1 MKSKQ
6 IIKYILLFLFFS
18 IGFKSVFS
26 QCADLYLYDSEN
38 EGIESPEW
46 INCIQ
51 DGEPETYNLT
61 FTSPNTI
68 SQYRIIFGD
77 GEEQS
82 GNNFSSENVTH
93 EYSTT
98 GIFNVTFIAYNYQG
112 NPDCDIQI
120 TGKVYNQ
127 ISFDPNLVSSGEDE
141 KSCDGTYIL
150 NGTNPED
157 IDPSATG
164 IWESSSLA
172 EMDNSLNYQTNISN
186 LDEGENIF
194 KWTITKGKCSASDEI
209 TITNNE
215 LNAEINFTEFA
226 HDYGS
231 GAYDYSYEVCESEI
245 TLNANLANGAIGSWS
260 KIDGTTLPNIVSE
273 NSSTTVISNL
283 QEENFFKWEVTKGTG
298 DLECQDEKT
307 IKIINNHVESTSEIH
322 GSIVVFGEEE
332 VCQSLITVVGNNP
345 ADFGDAT
352 GFWTAEQG
360 SPTITLPTNPETG
373 VTLPQEEV
381 KLKWTI
387 TKDYCSASSE
397 LTIINN
403 EVIASIEDNSLD
415 ICPDTLVLDAN
426 TPVENAIGTWSTTTN
441 PPPTF
446 VDENLNTTTVKNLK
460 TGANSLKWTVTKGS
474 CSAFVNLSVTS
485 RGIFAKAT
493 DNIESCI
500 GNSAT
505 LNGEML
511 DNISGETGT
520 WSVLN
525 GESSNIVDENN
536 PTSEVTSLSSG
547 ENNLRWTIQ
556 KYINVNKTCT
566 EFVDIKVHNNF
577 VYANVGSNS
586 SSCTDSRNI
595 YSTAISIEGASGKW
609 TVKPNFGGGTFS
621 NDTLNNTSI
630 INLDAGENILVWTVS
645 KGGCSAFDE
654 LSVTNELL
662 FSANIQTPTYVSGG
676 NLTLI
681 EDNIYESCNELVQLN
696 VTPVGGTS
704 TNWSFTNSPL
714 TLLDNNSINNPKTTK
729 LRENEST
736 FTVTLNDG
744 SGCISTDKIIIR
756 NNSVD
761 ATVFDDIVVCDNFT
775 TIEGSAP
782 NSTTNGVGDLA
793 DGIWNVQDGGTL
805 TFIEE
810 ETNFRTLVGG
820 LQLDDNTFKWT
831 ITKGNCTDNE
841 LIKVTN
847 NEVFASASDQEVC
860 VNNSTSLDGNNPN
873 SNLGNVANGLWTAQN
888 TSALNTITN
897 ENSFNTLLNNLK
909 QGVHKYKW
917 TVSKTTGIKTCYDSK
932 DITITNNTLNI
943 SSFEN
948 SYTCDDNE
956 VTLTGNGLDGDN
968 SVGFWTQDLTG
979 SITYEDPSNFGAG
992 GVGNIDGSSSLFLWL
1007 KADDGTFDS
1016 DEELITNNGINVRT
1030 WNDFSGNNHNAKQTN
1045 NSISPVFKTNA
1056 LNGKPSLEFPRIS
1069 NVEGRYLD
1077 IEDPDFNNQFT
1088 IFAVHKLENSGSEKT
1103 IISDWYFG
1111 ENDRSW
1117 ALQSNSNKLSFKTS
1131 ENGIEEKISNFGDS
1145 QDTEFEIIRAEKG
1158 SNFLKMYLNN
1168 TEELS
1173 TGNFY
1178 NNLHS
1183 NQGVLTIGAT
1193 KNSSGNISGAY
1204 GGEIAE
1210 IIIYNSILKN
1220 AEKIIIENYLS
1231 GKYDISL
1238 DNNDYYAGDN
1248 SEKGDF
1254 DFGIIGIGKESDG
1267 THSTSRKD
1275 GLEMTISNGFQN
1287 NNYLFAG
1294 HNNLE
1299 NNRISTDV
1307 SGLDENAKRFNRIWY
1322 FDAKGNSNIVNL
1334 TFDLSESGQNSP
1346 EDIFYDENT
1355 HYKLIYRSS
1364 NSGNWQVK
1372 ETSNSVNI
1380 DQLNFT
1386 NVNMSNDGFYTV
1398 AIISPVDFV
1407 ENSTNITNPN
1417 LLLTQVENLENGNN
1431 DFIWTVTNGSCIDS
1445 ENLIAVNNTVYA
1457 SIESG
1462 QVYEVCGD
1470 ELGTWALE
1478 MKGND
1483 PSEFDGFGIWSKE
1496 DGSSIEFENITAY
1509 NTRIKNLENG
1519 ENKLTWTVSKGLEPN
1534 RCEKIVELTI
1544 YNNEVQAEALCVEG
1558 DNLCNP
1564 NIINLFG
1571 ENSFEV
1577 LGEDIIINWTANDEN
1592 IFISDIDEYE
1602 THANYLINGTN
1613 IFQLEIRKGKCSDIS
1628 ENVIVEANVVASNV
1642 DDYPSEVCQS
1652 SIILTG
1658 NDPAEIDANGE
1669 WIKFP
1674 ENTVISTDFQYN
1686 FDLDLG
1692 ENNLVWKVT
1701 RNSCSQST
1709 PVTISNNSVDASIEE
1724 TEVEVCI
1731 NEAEINAIALE
1742 QGTGT
1747 WSIEEGDLEV
1757 NNIKDKNTDV
1767 SDVHA
1772 NEIKIIDLPFDITK
1786 LKWKVEKGICSD
1798 EEIVSITNNNIFKS
1812 PISLE
1817 NIVQIEELNDDEVC
1831 TDDITLK
1838 VINNSTYINSGVS
1851 KIWEHTSGLT
1861 NDGGIANPISF
1872 ETQLLNLE
1880 NGNHNVRWTVT
1891 KGESETCSDFID
1903 ISFVNNS
1910 VSAVTD
1916 NDYETCAEEID
1927 NVWDVLNVE
1936 NPSSSLATGI
1946 WTEKDVANT
1955 DKIENPDNY
1964 NTAKFVNLDLENT
1977 FLWTVSKGGCVSY
1990 EEVAIVNNFI
2000 EAITPTELETCD
2012 GTIIMQA
2019 ESPILNGSIGTWYV
2033 QNSAA
2038 NIPNE
2043 EKNNPQITIT
2053 SLNLNANTFSWVVTK
2068 EGSNCSDAKTVTV
2081 ENNMLTATA
2090 SDQEVCDDGNNEIFN
2105 LDGNQP
2111 LNTNGEWKVKNE
2123 SGLWE
2128 TNDEITLNSAL
2139 NTTRIYN
2146 LPLDKTYFK
2155 WIISKGDC
2163 KDSITIKV
2171 SNNYVEA
2178 SAGFDDEDTPG
2189 TKKVCSNSVI
2199 LEAYEPQIDYGPN
2212 SIGSWNVSDGSGNFD
2227 NGNSPTAT
2235 VNGLSVTE
2243 DNILTWTVNKG
2254 ICSASDE
2261 VIVINNRITPS
2272 LAGDDIITCD
2282 PFTEMNANNPSL
2294 GEGTWLLDT
2303 ENSGVLNLN
2312 DNDASVTYLMEGT
2325 YQYFWKVQ
2333 KDNCSSTTSMRITY
2347 NVTPTADFDM
2357 FSEGVPFNDGDGS
2370 CSPIT
2375 VSFDNETSY
2384 GTGNRSYTWNFG
2396 NLSNSTA
2403 EEPSSYTFINDGAEN
2418 ITYEVTLT
2426 VTTDRDCPNSITKN
2440 IVVYPKPHASFT
2452 YLNQNEDTDNFCSP
2466 VNIEITNTSTGYS
2479 ECYLSV
2485 DDGNFEIISDS
2496 LNKIFS
2502 NISSNFETH
2511 EIKLKSIS
2519 ENGCEDISDITY
2531 IQVDPEVD
2539 YDFTIDFQDDNANN
2553 CSPSIVELE
2562 SNFGAN
2568 IYEWDFDGDGEI
2580 DETSTYKTSYS
2591 FTASENPEEY
2601 NIKLTATS
2609 IFGCVDENI
2618 HTITINPTPTANFDI
2633 DGSTNVG
2640 CSPFE
2645 VSFTNNSLNSS
2656 TYSWSFD
2663 GDDIPES
2670 GDENPTHTFLN
2681 ITNSETNYSVN
2692 MRTINAFGCS
2702 DLMTKTVRVKPN
2714 ITADFM
2720 VTDVWEN
2727 CSPFSVNFL
2736 NQTSPIIGPTF
2747 EWDFG
2752 NGNSG
2757 VSETHPENSFSNSS
2771 YENNEI
2777 YNVKLIATSSFDCV
2791 SEVIKQITVYPKV
2804 EANYTFGASGDAGC
2818 SPFEIQLINTSNG
2831 HNSCEWTFGDGSNSS
2846 DISENITKIYENPSP
2861 STLQRTLKLFVSN
2874 ANCSDEIEKAISI
2887 YAEVTADFAIK
2898 EDGEEKEESCH
2909 PFIADMQNNS
2919 IGASNYE
2926 WIFGDGEDGVVQ
2938 SNVLNPQ
2945 NHPYTNTSTINMD
2958 SIYTVQLKAISENSC
2973 FDIKTLNLLV
2983 RPLPQVAFD
2992 ISTEEACSPLSLQ
3005 IQNNSSYGDDY
3016 HWDYGDGTED
3026 SNNSNNFSKNYIN
3039 NGSNFENYE
3048 IKLDITKNYGDYSCE
3063 SSTSKELK
3071 VYPKI
3076 TADFSTDDNVIDCSP
3091 LNISFDNSSAG
3102 NIASYSWQKKLS
3114 TENDD
3119 SYEEFSTSLHTDI
3132 ILENS
3137 TNLSLIYDIKLVAI
3151 SPFEESCNSEK
3162 SIQITVKPVPTA
3174 DFFIEDNDG
3183 NAMTEGCAPL
3193 NIKLINNS
3201 TNASLYQWD
3210 FENGY
3215 NSILNDPTHICNN
3228 NGLNAIDYDITLQ
3241 VTNTTYFCSKTIS
3254 KTVKIYPEVVASF
3267 NTDNIQGCSPLDVG
3281 FTNTSTGVELNYDW
3295 SLGDGSNNESDQ
3307 HISHT
3312 FENPNNTGNGVIYN
3326 VVLTASATVSDY
3338 TCSKEFTQE
3347 INVKPSPDANFSV
3360 NEEIG
3365 CSPLSINVQ
3374 NNSIAE
3380 NSNYTWKLGIETV
3393 GTGSSI
3399 ASFSMD
3405 NLSSVDETR
3414 NLELKITN
3422 DDNCSDTHIIPI
3434 TVYPQVNAEFTII
3447 PNILTKCSPFV
3458 VDFSNVSVNSQNYS
3472 WDFGNEETSNLNN
3485 PTTKTYINN
3494 TLEQKKYFIKLT
3506 ANSQYCTNSDSIE
3519 ITVNPTPV
3527 ANFTADYDNECAP
3540 IDMEFVNNST
3550 GLIDNNYW
3558 YFGDSQTSFSSDVTI
3573 GHIYENNGNTP
3584 TIIDV
3589 ELKVSNNYSCENTF
3603 ILNNIQVNPSV
3614 TANFNTNIDNGCSPL
3629 NVNFNNSSNNSNSYS
3644 WNFNNGSS
3652 LNTQTDPE
3660 NINFT
3665 SSISD
3670 GNEKIYNIELT
3681 ANSIYGC
3688 SNTVTKNV
3696 TVYPI
3701 PIVDFTQNFTSGCAP
3716 FKIEVTN
3723 ISNGAN
3729 SFTWD
3734 WGDDNDNLET
3744 SSVEM
3749 IEHNYINNSNLNTEY
3764 ILELTAQNDINNCSS
3779 SLQKSITVY
3788 PEINA
3793 NFEMSDFVGC
3803 APLNI
3808 TFDNTS
3814 IGGVG
3819 DIDYIWEMDELAT
3832 LYEEDGNDIDFTF
3845 TNNDVNNQKEYNLK
3859 LTATYDGLCSDDT
3872 TQTITVFPKPS
3883 ANFNINVNEGCTPL
3897 EVEVTNLSEGQTNNF
3912 WTYGDEGNNDN
3923 PHFYTNT
3930 EDETKEYELI
3940 LVVQNASFCRDTTS
3954 RLITVYP
3961 NVTADY
3967 STNTNNGCTPLVL
3980 YFQNNSN
3987 GDESWA
3993 WNFGDGTNSTNES
4006 GEHTF
4011 FNDGNI
4017 SQEFDVE
4024 LISTSEYGCKDTLVK
4039 QYTVLP
4045 KPDVDFDIDTIKG
4058 CTPFTPIIVNTS
4070 EFADGYSW
4078 NFGDETGANSENTTK
4093 TYENNFVDNVLT
4105 RELSLTALNFHG
4117 CSSTKTATITIYP
4130 EVEAIFDITNENADC
4145 HPFDISLPNNSN
4157 GATIFNWD
4165 LGNGSN
4171 SNANYPNV
4179 RYTNLSHTEDS
4190 VYTIKLLASS
4200 SYGCK
4205 DSTES
4210 TITVHPLP
4218 KAEFSLVYDENA
4230 CTPLQVNI
4238 ENNSE
4243 GVDIYHWNFAD
4254 GSDNFN
4260 TNLDNNFS
4268 HIYENNSPAPAIY
4281 NLSLVVENDFAC
4293 TQNAE
4298 QSIIVNPSITAGMN
4312 VITSGCSP
4320 LELVFTNQSA
4330 GYEPITYL
4338 WDFANGSN
4346 SSLENPTHTFIN
4358 NTLSDTI
4365 FNVKLV
4371 ATSGNNCKDSIFQEI
4386 EVFFQPTADFT
4397 ISQYSGCTPFDP
4409 TFYQN
4414 SIGATNY
4421 TWQFT
4426 SDPTDITNTTT
4437 EDSLKRESPLL
4448 NASYN
4453 YPASNTVKLTA
4464 FSENNCS
4471 SVKSEIVTIFPNI
4484 NVEFSI
4490 DELAGCS
4497 PFNSSFDNQSDGIDT
4512 TYWSF
4517 GDGLISLDQN
4527 PEHTYLNL
4535 SETNQIFNAKLI
4547 GTSIYNCKD
4556 SMEVEIEV
4564 YPSPQADFEL
4574 EESAGCSPFTA
4585 IMNNLTPSPF
4595 VGENSYEWKF
4605 GNAGEYWEAIND
4617 MTVSEDYSINSDI
4630 PNTIFVSL
4638 KATSPQNCEDIKS
4651 IALTVNPKIDVEIG
4665 LLNVINVP
4673 DTIIGC
4679 HPLRLNFE
4687 SEALGVR
4694 DYYWKIGE
4702 TVFSAEDDPDQLF
4715 VNYGE
4720 EDTLYMV
4727 TLEVESYYDC
4737 KGYDTIFVIVHPK
4750 PNASFS
4756 LNNSE
4761 DCAPFEVSI
4770 SNFSETQGESNYYWN
4785 FGDLD
4790 VSDFSGANFTH
4801 TYNNETEDQIKPVLS
4816 LIIRN
4821 EYYCYD
4827 TTKQIVTVHP
4837 EVKSII
4843 TVDPDSLIGCHP
4855 LTVNFGNDSER
4866 ADGGFIWNFNDG
4878 SDSEQTASP
4887 SHLFDFDNT
4896 SSVPDTFHVTLIA
4909 ESILGCENT
4918 ATVDVIVFP
4927 KPEVATS
4934 FNVPEGNC
4942 SPLNVTIENNSTNWS
4957 ELEWSY
4963 GDGNNQIIDNITS
4976 DIFLEHI
4983 YSNNT
4988 PTTQTLISVITVRNI
5003 YGCRDEEQNEITVYP
5018 EVNIT
5023 EFRVDGTSA
5032 SNVEDCNPF
5041 QINFE
5046 SYAPNVQSYAWHFG
5060 DGSDTASLANLPHT
5074 FYNDGTEEIS
5084 YDVELVATSVNQ
5096 CTDTA
5101 KLNVKVFPKPISN
5114 FELSNDTVCSPFNVV
5129 ITDLSSESAIPD
5141 GYIWNF
5147 DDGASD
5153 YTNTVSSHIFQST
5166 SNIEIDRNVSL
5177 IVENNFGCT
5186 DTTIKT
5192 LVVKPNITANFSP
5205 SFGTPD
5211 TVGCSPLY
5219 IDFINQTSSNAE
5231 YFWLFG
5237 NGAYSDEVHP
5247 DNTFENSE
5255 SNDSIIYT
5263 VNLKATSQFGCISE
5277 KEMQIVVYP
5286 TPTADFNIR
5295 DTENFRKNGCSP
5307 HTITVDNISSGASN
5321 IIWDFGDMS
5330 PEVENENTIEH
5341 LYQYSNI
5348 TPNYNFSITVEND
5361 FACVNTKSET
5371 VSIYPR
5377 VVADTEFTNDTI
5389 ACHPNNVSFQNS
5401 STGAAS
5407 YEWHL
5412 GDGTETIYSVV
5423 PASHSYDNTTDA
5435 MLFYDT
5441 KLIAKST
5448 YFSETTKNCKDSAI
5462 IQIAVKP
5469 KPIADF
5475 QLEIDAGCSPFIAEI
5490 TNNSQNTISSYW
5502 DFGNNRDST
5511 TNELNFNYEYE
5522 NTQPNESLN
5531 NLQLIVEN
5539 SFECKDTLT
5548 KVVIVYPQIIASF
5561 SVQNIDTIG
5570 CHPFEL
5576 AFDDNAYSAYG
5587 SNNCE
5592 WLFGEEDGGTFVT
5605 NNPQASVYNTYENT
5619 TDEIKTFVTKLYAK
5633 KTYGSLECKDSAEI
5647 DIYVYPTPTADFE
5660 ISNNQGCSPLDVLIT
5675 NTSNGIYDSTYLNFG
5690 DLQDTSNVF
5699 DNLTHTY
5706 INTNFQPTEN
5716 NYSFSLEVINSFDC
5730 KDIKT
5735 TNIEVYPNI
5744 VANFSVDTVACNPY
5758 TAILNNQSQ
5767 GAATSMWNYG
5777 DGATSVIPSSGQTE
5791 HPHLYQNEFGDKDTT
5806 FNIQL
5811 VAVSFFPLCKDTIDM
5826 TIRVHPQPTANFQID
5841 TTIGCAPLTIT
5852 CENLSENHDS
5862 SRWEFNVIDF
5872 VETTEDTLISYTYN
5886 NNSSNISEETI
5897 KLTVYNEFECEMEFQ
5912 NTVFVKPE
5920 VNASFSKPL
5929 ENASCEPYIINF
5941 ENHSTGVGLIYVWDF
5956 GDGEGSNEEN
5966 PVYPIFNNN
5975 NFEDTTYTV
5984 KLTAASQHACIDIDS
5999 FDIVVYPKPDIDFTT
6014 DINSGCSPFNVNIT
6028 NNTLGAD
6035 SLDWNFG
6042 NTPILSHDMSGNF
6055 DYEYSNP
6062 YANNSYNY
6070 NLTLT
6075 AFNEQNCTDEHT
6087 EVITLYPKVTAGF
6100 IIPDEGCSPVSISQS
6115 LGNLTNTSLNSYDL
6129 EWYLNDNFQGIELNL
6144 FNLTNGSNTEDSIL
6158 NIKLIAKGEG
6168 GCSDT
6173 LSKDLIIHPT
6183 PSANFTVPDFQGC
6196 TPHTAIFENNSEGIN
6211 LKYLWEFGYGQNSSN
6226 SDPNFEKI
6234 YENFQSGTVHYY
6246 PKLTLTDTINNCS
6259 HFMSG
6264 HVLIYPKV
6272 TADFNAPDAGC
6283 SPLEVT
6289 FTNSSSGATNF
6300 LWDFDD
6306 EGITS
6311 EQANGVVYTFEN
6323 QETQNSI
6330 FDVQLTASQYWDNLG
6345 YACEDSIIK
6354 SITVYSTPVINLN
6367 INPLEQIFE
6376 RDSLG
6381 NPIPP
6386 ATISIQDLTIPQ
6398 YDGFE
6403 YFWNFDDSDTI
6414 FTEHDINSHQY
6425 ETWGEYTIRFGVG
6438 AEHCRDTFTQVI
6450 EILPPIPF
6458 ANFDTLTSG
6467 CAPVTVN
6474 IINKSKF
6481 VDVNTQYFWSMG
6493 DGNFSTT
6500 KDLNHT
6506 YTTADLYPVE
6516 LKVVTRSGEHIIRD
6530 TVEIYPEA
6538 VAYFSLEKELA
6549 YVDEEVRFYSK
6560 SEEGTRFLW
6569 DFGDGETSS
6578 EENPTH
6584 IFLRQTEET
6593 DLPYSIKLEVWT
6605 EHDCYDVFEMPDA
6618 LFIDLFGTVIF
6629 PTAFTPEH
6637 GLTSASYDNRRF
6649 YPEVKGVEEFVFEV
6663 FNRWGELLYSS
6674 FYKDGMD
6681 TEEISWDGFYKD
6693 RLLSQGVYVWKVKGI
6708 YKDGVKFEK
6717 IGDVTLLR

>member
-1 MKSKQ
+1 M
-6 IIKYILLFLFFS
+6 
-18 IGFKSVFS
+18 
-26 QCADLYLYDSEN
+26 
-38 EGIESPEW
+38 
-46 INCIQ
+46 
-51 DGEPETYNLT
+51 
-61 FTSPNTI
+61 I
-68 SQYRIIFGD
+68 S
-77 GEEQS
+77 
-82 GNNFSSENVTH
+82 
-93 EYSTT
+93 
-98 GIFNVTFIAYNYQG
+98 
-112 NPDCDIQI
+112 
-120 TGKVYNQ
+120 
-127 ISFDPNLVSSGEDE
+127 
-141 KSCDGTYIL
+141 
-150 NGTNPED
+150 
-157 IDPSATG
+157 
-164 IWESSSLA
+164 
-172 EMDNSLNYQTNISN
+172 
-186 LDEGENIF
+186 
-194 KWTITKGKCSASDEI
+194 
-209 TITNNE
+209 
-215 LNAEINFTEFA
+215 
-226 HDYGS
+226 
-231 GAYDYSYEVCESEI
+231 
-245 TLNANLANGAIGSWS
+245 
-260 KIDGTTLPNIVSE
+260 
-273 NSSTTVISNL
+273 
-283 QEENFFKWEVTKGTG
+283 
-298 DLECQDEKT
+298 
-307 IKIINNHVESTSEIH
+307 
-322 GSIVVFGEEE
+322 
-332 VCQSLITVVGNNP
+332 
-345 ADFGDAT
+345 
-352 GFWTAEQG
+352 
-360 SPTITLPTNPETG
+360 
-373 VTLPQEEV
+373 
-381 KLKWTI
+381 
-387 TKDYCSASSE
+387 
-397 LTIINN
+397 
-403 EVIASIEDNSLD
+403 
-415 ICPDTLVLDAN
+415 
-426 TPVENAIGTWSTTTN
+426 
-441 PPPTF
+441 
-446 VDENLNTTTVKNLK
+446 
-460 TGANSLKWTVTKGS
+460 
-474 CSAFVNLSVTS
+474 
-485 RGIFAKAT
+485 
-493 DNIESCI
+493 
-500 GNSAT
+500 
-505 LNGEML
+505 
-511 DNISGETGT
+511 
-520 WSVLN
+520 
-525 GESSNIVDENN
+525 
-536 PTSEVTSLSSG
+536 
-547 ENNLRWTIQ
+547 
-556 KYINVNKTCT
+556 
-566 EFVDIKVHNNF
+566 
-577 VYANVGSNS
+577 
-586 SSCTDSRNI
+586 
-595 YSTAISIEGASGKW
+595 
-609 TVKPNFGGGTFS
+609 
-621 NDTLNNTSI
+621 
-630 INLDAGENILVWTVS
+630 
-645 KGGCSAFDE
+645 
-654 LSVTNELL
+654 
-662 FSANIQTPTYVSGG
+662 
-676 NLTLI
+676 
-681 EDNIYESCNELVQLN
+681 
-696 VTPVGGTS
+696 
-704 TNWSFTNSPL
+704 
-714 TLLDNNSINNPKTTK
+714 
-729 LRENEST
+729 
-736 FTVTLNDG
+736 
-744 SGCISTDKIIIR
+744 
-756 NNSVD
+756 
-761 ATVFDDIVVCDNFT
+761 
-775 TIEGSAP
+775 
-782 NSTTNGVGDLA
+782 
-793 DGIWNVQDGGTL
+793 
-805 TFIEE
+805 
-810 ETNFRTLVGG
+810 
-820 LQLDDNTFKWT
+820 
-831 ITKGNCTDNE
+831 
-841 LIKVTN
+841 
-847 NEVFASASDQEVC
+847 
-860 VNNSTSLDGNNPN
+860 
-873 SNLGNVANGLWTAQN
+873 
-888 TSALNTITN
+888 
-897 ENSFNTLLNNLK
+897 
-909 QGVHKYKW
+909 
-917 TVSKTTGIKTCYDSK
+917 
-932 DITITNNTLNI
+932 
-943 SSFEN
+943 
-948 SYTCDDNE
+948 
-956 VTLTGNGLDGDN
+956 
-968 SVGFWTQDLTG
+968 
-979 SITYEDPSNFGAG
+979 
-992 GVGNIDGSSSLFLWL
+992 
-1007 KADDGTFDS
+1007 
-1016 DEELITNNGINVRT
+1016 
-1030 WNDFSGNNHNAKQTN
+1030 
-1045 NSISPVFKTNA
+1045 
-1056 LNGKPSLEFPRIS
+1056 
-1069 NVEGRYLD
+1069 
-1077 IEDPDFNNQFT
+1077 
-1088 IFAVHKLENSGSEKT
+1088 
-1103 IISDWYFG
+1103 
-1111 ENDRSW
+1111 
-1117 ALQSNSNKLSFKTS
+1117 
-1131 ENGIEEKISNFGDS
+1131 
-1145 QDTEFEIIRAEKG
+1145 
-1158 SNFLKMYLNN
+1158 
-1168 TEELS
+1168 
-1173 TGNFY
+1173 
-1178 NNLHS
+1178 
-1183 NQGVLTIGAT
+1183 
-1193 KNSSGNISGAY
+1193 
-1204 GGEIAE
+1204 
-1210 IIIYNSILKN
+1210 
-1220 AEKIIIENYLS
+1220 
-1231 GKYDISL
+1231 
-1238 DNNDYYAGDN
+1238 
-1248 SEKGDF
+1248 
-1254 DFGIIGIGKESDG
+1254 
-1267 THSTSRKD
+1267 
-1275 GLEMTISNGFQN
+1275 
-1287 NNYLFAG
+1287 
-1294 HNNLE
+1294 
-1299 NNRISTDV
+1299 
-1307 SGLDENAKRFNRIWY
+1307 
-1322 FDAKGNSNIVNL
+1322 
-1334 TFDLSESGQNSP
+1334 
-1346 EDIFYDENT
+1346 
-1355 HYKLIYRSS
+1355 
-1364 NSGNWQVK
+1364 
-1372 ETSNSVNI
+1372 
-1380 DQLNFT
+1380 
-1386 NVNMSNDGFYTV
+1386 
-1398 AIISPVDFV
+1398 
-1407 ENSTNITNPN
+1407 
-1417 LLLTQVENLENGNN
+1417 
-1431 DFIWTVTNGSCIDS
+1431 
-1445 ENLIAVNNTVYA
+1445 
-1457 SIESG
+1457 
-1462 QVYEVCGD
+1462 
-1470 ELGTWALE
+1470 
-1478 MKGND
+1478 
-1483 PSEFDGFGIWSKE
+1483 
-1496 DGSSIEFENITAY
+1496 
-1509 NTRIKNLENG
+1509 
-1519 ENKLTWTVSKGLEPN
+1519 
-1534 RCEKIVELTI
+1534 
-1544 YNNEVQAEALCVEG
+1544 
-1558 DNLCNP
+1558 
-1564 NIINLFG
+1564 
-1571 ENSFEV
+1571 
-1577 LGEDIIINWTANDEN
+1577 
-1592 IFISDIDEYE
+1592 
-1602 THANYLINGTN
+1602 
-1613 IFQLEIRKGKCSDIS
+1613 
-1628 ENVIVEANVVASNV
+1628 
-1642 DDYPSEVCQS
+1642 
-1652 SIILTG
+1652 
-1658 NDPAEIDANGE
+1658 
-1669 WIKFP
+1669 
-1674 ENTVISTDFQYN
+1674 
-1686 FDLDLG
+1686 
-1692 ENNLVWKVT
+1692 
-1701 RNSCSQST
+1701 
-1709 PVTISNNSVDASIEE
+1709 
-1724 TEVEVCI
+1724 
-1731 NEAEINAIALE
+1731 
-1742 QGTGT
+1742 
-1747 WSIEEGDLEV
+1747 
-1757 NNIKDKNTDV
+1757 
-1767 SDVHA
+1767 
-1772 NEIKIIDLPFDITK
+1772 
-1786 LKWKVEKGICSD
+1786 
-1798 EEIVSITNNNIFKS
+1798 
-1812 PISLE
+1812 
-1817 NIVQIEELNDDEVC
+1817 
-1831 TDDITLK
+1831 
-1838 VINNSTYINSGVS
+1838 
-1851 KIWEHTSGLT
+1851 
-1861 NDGGIANPISF
+1861 
-1872 ETQLLNLE
+1872 
-1880 NGNHNVRWTVT
+1880 
-1891 KGESETCSDFID
+1891 
-1903 ISFVNNS
+1903 
-1910 VSAVTD
+1910 
-1916 NDYETCAEEID
+1916 
-1927 NVWDVLNVE
+1927 
-1936 NPSSSLATGI
+1936 
-1946 WTEKDVANT
+1946 
-1955 DKIENPDNY
+1955 
-1964 NTAKFVNLDLENT
+1964 
-1977 FLWTVSKGGCVSY
+1977 
-1990 EEVAIVNNFI
+1990 
-2000 EAITPTELETCD
+2000 
-2012 GTIIMQA
+2012 
-2019 ESPILNGSIGTWYV
+2019 
-2033 QNSAA
+2033 
-2038 NIPNE
+2038 
-2043 EKNNPQITIT
+2043 
-2053 SLNLNANTFSWVVTK
+2053 
-2068 EGSNCSDAKTVTV
+2068 
-2081 ENNMLTATA
+2081 
-2090 SDQEVCDDGNNEIFN
+2090 
-2105 LDGNQP
+2105 
-2111 LNTNGEWKVKNE
+2111 
-2123 SGLWE
+2123 
-2128 TNDEITLNSAL
+2128 
-2139 NTTRIYN
+2139 
-2146 LPLDKTYFK
+2146 
-2155 WIISKGDC
+2155 
-2163 KDSITIKV
+2163 
-2171 SNNYVEA
+2171 
-2178 SAGFDDEDTPG
+2178 
-2189 TKKVCSNSVI
+2189 
-2199 LEAYEPQIDYGPN
+2199 
-2212 SIGSWNVSDGSGNFD
+2212 
-2227 NGNSPTAT
+2227 
-2235 VNGLSVTE
+2235 
-2243 DNILTWTVNKG
+2243 
-2254 ICSASDE
+2254 
-2261 VIVINNRITPS
+2261 
-2272 LAGDDIITCD
+2272 
-2282 PFTEMNANNPSL
+2282 
-2294 GEGTWLLDT
+2294 
-2303 ENSGVLNLN
+2303 
-2312 DNDASVTYLMEGT
+2312 
-2325 YQYFWKVQ
+2325 
-2333 KDNCSSTTSMRITY
+2333 
-2347 NVTPTADFDM
+2347 
-2357 FSEGVPFNDGDGS
+2357 
-2370 CSPIT
+2370 
-2375 VSFDNETSY
+2375 
-2384 GTGNRSYTWNFG
+2384 
-2396 NLSNSTA
+2396 
-2403 EEPSSYTFINDGAEN
+2403 
-2418 ITYEVTLT
+2418 
-2426 VTTDRDCPNSITKN
+2426 
-2440 IVVYPKPHASFT
+2440 
-2452 YLNQNEDTDNFCSP
+2452 
-2466 VNIEITNTSTGYS
+2466 
-2479 ECYLSV
+2479 
-2485 DDGNFEIISDS
+2485 
-2496 LNKIFS
+2496 
-2502 NISSNFETH
+2502 
-2511 EIKLKSIS
+2511 
-2519 ENGCEDISDITY
+2519 
-2531 IQVDPEVD
+2531 
-2539 YDFTIDFQDDNANN
+2539 
-2553 CSPSIVELE
+2553 
-2562 SNFGAN
+2562 
-2568 IYEWDFDGDGEI
+2568 
-2580 DETSTYKTSYS
+2580 
-2591 FTASENPEEY
+2591 
-2601 NIKLTATS
+2601 
-2609 IFGCVDENI
+2609 
-2618 HTITINPTPTANFDI
+2618 
-2633 DGSTNVG
+2633 
-2640 CSPFE
+2640 
-2645 VSFTNNSLNSS
+2645 
-2656 TYSWSFD
+2656 
-2663 GDDIPES
+2663 
-2670 GDENPTHTFLN
+2670 
-2681 ITNSETNYSVN
+2681 
-2692 MRTINAFGCS
+2692 
-2702 DLMTKTVRVKPN
+2702 
-2714 ITADFM
+2714 
-2720 VTDVWEN
+2720 
-2727 CSPFSVNFL
+2727 
-2736 NQTSPIIGPTF
+2736 
-2747 EWDFG
+2747 
-2752 NGNSG
+2752 
-2757 VSETHPENSFSNSS
+2757 
-2771 YENNEI
+2771 
-2777 YNVKLIATSSFDCV
+2777 
-2791 SEVIKQITVYPKV
+2791 
-2804 EANYTFGASGDAGC
+2804 
-2818 SPFEIQLINTSNG
+2818 
-2831 HNSCEWTFGDGSNSS
+2831 
-2846 DISENITKIYENPSP
+2846 
-2861 STLQRTLKLFVSN
+2861 
-2874 ANCSDEIEKAISI
+2874 
-2887 YAEVTADFAIK
+2887 
-2898 EDGEEKEESCH
+2898 
-2909 PFIADMQNNS
+2909 
-2919 IGASNYE
+2919 
-2926 WIFGDGEDGVVQ
+2926 
-2938 SNVLNPQ
+2938 
-2945 NHPYTNTSTINMD
+2945 
-2958 SIYTVQLKAISENSC
+2958 
-2973 FDIKTLNLLV
+2973 
-2983 RPLPQVAFD
+2983 
-2992 ISTEEACSPLSLQ
+2992 
-3005 IQNNSSYGDDY
+3005 
-3016 HWDYGDGTED
+3016 
-3026 SNNSNNFSKNYIN
+3026 
-3039 NGSNFENYE
+3039 
-3048 IKLDITKNYGDYSCE
+3048 
-3063 SSTSKELK
+3063 
-3071 VYPKI
+3071 
-3076 TADFSTDDNVIDCSP
+3076 
-3091 LNISFDNSSAG
+3091 
-3102 NIASYSWQKKLS
+3102 
-3114 TENDD
+3114 
-3119 SYEEFSTSLHTDI
+3119 
-3132 ILENS
+3132 
-3137 TNLSLIYDIKLVAI
+3137 
-3151 SPFEESCNSEK
+3151 
-3162 SIQITVKPVPTA
+3162 
-3174 DFFIEDNDG
+3174 
-3183 NAMTEGCAPL
+3183 
-3193 NIKLINNS
+3193 
-3201 TNASLYQWD
+3201 
-3210 FENGY
+3210 
-3215 NSILNDPTHICNN
+3215 
-3228 NGLNAIDYDITLQ
+3228 
-3241 VTNTTYFCSKTIS
+3241 
-3254 KTVKIYPEVVASF
+3254 
-3267 NTDNIQGCSPLDVG
+3267 
-3281 FTNTSTGVELNYDW
+3281 
-3295 SLGDGSNNESDQ
+3295 
-3307 HISHT
+3307 
-3312 FENPNNTGNGVIYN
+3312 
-3326 VVLTASATVSDY
+3326 
-3338 TCSKEFTQE
+3338 
-3347 INVKPSPDANFSV
+3347 
-3360 NEEIG
+3360 
-3365 CSPLSINVQ
+3365 
-3374 NNSIAE
+3374 
-3380 NSNYTWKLGIETV
+3380 
-3393 GTGSSI
+3393 
-3399 ASFSMD
+3399 
-3405 NLSSVDETR
+3405 
-3414 NLELKITN
+3414 
-3422 DDNCSDTHIIPI
+3422 
-3434 TVYPQVNAEFTII
+3434 
-3447 PNILTKCSPFV
+3447 
-3458 VDFSNVSVNSQNYS
+3458 
-3472 WDFGNEETSNLNN
+3472 
-3485 PTTKTYINN
+3485 
-3494 TLEQKKYFIKLT
+3494 
-3506 ANSQYCTNSDSIE
+3506 
-3519 ITVNPTPV
+3519 
-3527 ANFTADYDNECAP
+3527 
-3540 IDMEFVNNST
+3540 
-3550 GLIDNNYW
+3550 
-3558 YFGDSQTSFSSDVTI
+3558 
-3573 GHIYENNGNTP
+3573 
-3584 TIIDV
+3584 
-3589 ELKVSNNYSCENTF
+3589 
-3603 ILNNIQVNPSV
+3603 
-3614 TANFNTNIDNGCSPL
+3614 
-3629 NVNFNNSSNNSNSYS
+3629 
-3644 WNFNNGSS
+3644 
-3652 LNTQTDPE
+3652 
-3660 NINFT
+3660 
-3665 SSISD
+3665 
-3670 GNEKIYNIELT
+3670 
-3681 ANSIYGC
+3681 
-3688 SNTVTKNV
+3688 
-3696 TVYPI
+3696 
-3701 PIVDFTQNFTSGCAP
+3701 
-3716 FKIEVTN
+3716 
-3723 ISNGAN
+3723 
-3729 SFTWD
+3729 
-3734 WGDDNDNLET
+3734 
-3744 SSVEM
+3744 
-3749 IEHNYINNSNLNTEY
+3749 
-3764 ILELTAQNDINNCSS
+3764 
-3779 SLQKSITVY
+3779 
-3788 PEINA
+3788 
-3793 NFEMSDFVGC
+3793 
-3803 APLNI
+3803 
-3808 TFDNTS
+3808 
-3814 IGGVG
+3814 
-3819 DIDYIWEMDELAT
+3819 
-3832 LYEEDGNDIDFTF
+3832 
-3845 TNNDVNNQKEYNLK
+3845 
-3859 LTATYDGLCSDDT
+3859 
-3872 TQTITVFPKPS
+3872 
-3883 ANFNINVNEGCTPL
+3883 
-3897 EVEVTNLSEGQTNNF
+3897 
-3912 WTYGDEGNNDN
+3912 
-3923 PHFYTNT
+3923 
-3930 EDETKEYELI
+3930 
-3940 LVVQNASFCRDTTS
+3940 
-3954 RLITVYP
+3954 
-3961 NVTADY
+3961 
-3967 STNTNNGCTPLVL
+3967 
-3980 YFQNNSN
+3980 
-3987 GDESWA
+3987 
-3993 WNFGDGTNSTNES
+3993 
-4006 GEHTF
+4006 
-4011 FNDGNI
+4011 
-4017 SQEFDVE
+4017 
-4024 LISTSEYGCKDTLVK
+4024 
-4039 QYTVLP
+4039 
-4045 KPDVDFDIDTIKG
+4045 
-4058 CTPFTPIIVNTS
+4058 
-4070 EFADGYSW
+4070 
-4078 NFGDETGANSENTTK
+4078 
-4093 TYENNFVDNVLT
+4093 
-4105 RELSLTALNFHG
+4105 
-4117 CSSTKTATITIYP
+4117 
-4130 EVEAIFDITNENADC
+4130 
-4145 HPFDISLPNNSN
+4145 
-4157 GATIFNWD
+4157 
-4165 LGNGSN
+4165 
-4171 SNANYPNV
+4171 
-4179 RYTNLSHTEDS
+4179 
-4190 VYTIKLLASS
+4190 
-4200 SYGCK
+4200 
-4205 DSTES
+4205 
-4210 TITVHPLP
+4210 
-4218 KAEFSLVYDENA
+4218 
-4230 CTPLQVNI
+4230 
-4238 ENNSE
+4238 
-4243 GVDIYHWNFAD
+4243 
-4254 GSDNFN
+4254 
-4260 TNLDNNFS
+4260 
-4268 HIYENNSPAPAIY
+4268 
-4281 NLSLVVENDFAC
+4281 
-4293 TQNAE
+4293 
-4298 QSIIVNPSITAGMN
+4298 
-4312 VITSGCSP
+4312 
-4320 LELVFTNQSA
+4320 
-4330 GYEPITYL
+4330 YL

-4453 YPASNTVKLTA
+4453 YPASNTIKLTA

-4702 TVFSAEDDPDQLF
+4702 TVFSAEDNPDQLF

-4790 VSDFSGANFTH
+4790 VSDFSVANFTH
-4801 TYNNETEDQIKPVLS
+4801 IYNNETEDQIKPVLS

-4983 YSNNT
+4983 YSNTT

-5018 EVNIT
+5018 EINIT

-5237 NGAYSDEVHP
+5237 NGSYSDEVHP
-5247 DNTFENSE
+5247 DNTFENTE

-5377 VVADTEFTNDTI
+5377 VIADTEFTNDTI

-5633 KTYGSLECKDSAEI
+5633 KNYGSLECKDSAEI
-5647 DIYVYPTPTADFE
+5647 DIYVYPRPTADFE
-5660 ISNNQGCSPLDVLIT
+5660 ISANQGCSPLDVLIT

-5777 DGATSVIPSSGQTE
+5777 DGATSVIPSSGETE

-5872 VETTEDTLISYTYN
+5872 VETTEDTLIAYTYN

-6087 EVITLYPKVTAGF
+6087 EIITLYPKVTAGF

-6211 LKYLWEFGYGQNSSN
+6211 LEYLWEFGYGQNSSN

-6259 HFMSG
+6259 HFMNG

-6272 TADFNAPDAGC
+6272 TADFNAIDAGC

-6289 FTNSSSGATNF
+6289 FTNSSSGATTF
-6300 LWDFDD
+6300 LWNFDD

-6311 EQANGVVYTFEN
+6311 NQTNGVVYSFEN
-6323 QETQNSI
+6323 QQAQNSV
-6330 FDVQLTASQYWDNLG
+6330 FDVQLSASQYWDNLG

-6367 INPLEQIFE
+6367 INPSEQI
-6376 RDSLG
+6376 
-6381 NPIPP
+6381 
-6386 ATISIQDLTIPQ
+6386 
-6398 YDGFE
+6398 
-6403 YFWNFDDSDTI
+6403 
-6414 FTEHDINSHQY
+6414 HDINSHQY

-6481 VDVNTQYFWSMG
+6481 VDANTQYFWSMG

-6506 YTTADLYPVE
+6506 YTTADLYPIE

-6560 SEEGTRFLW
+6560 SEEGTKFLW

-6681 TEEISWDGFYKD
+6681 TEEISWDGFYKN
-6693 RLLSQGVYVWKVKGI
+6693 RLLSQGVYVWKVKGV